1 MGRSV
6 VLRETPRCGRCQLAP
21 RWCVC
26 AALRT
31 TQCAAQVDVLMH
43 FMESY
48 RPSST
53 GHLIKRVLPSS
64 GQHVW
69 RKERALAAAEV
80 AVSGREMWILHPQ
93 GEAPPA
99 GADPARVQVV
109 LLDGSWVQANDM
121 ARAITGWGRRINLPL
136 AGASRYWLRAQAG
149 EGRHSTVEAL
159 LAALEH
165 LGCRET
171 AAVLRAQFE
180 LHVHAS
186 LLARGHKGK
195 AAEYLAT
202 STVAEEVRALL
213 ESIPPFRP
221 PVES

>member
-31 TQCAAQVDVLMH
+31 AEGAARVDVLMH

-53 GHLIKRVLPSS
+53 GHLIKRVLPAAH
-64 GQHVW
+64 QHLW
-69 RKERALAAAEV
+69 RKERALTAGEV
-80 AVSGREMWILHPQ
+80 AASGREMWILHPQ

-99 GADPARVQVV
+99 GVDPARVQLV

-136 AGASRYWLRAQAG
+136 TGASRYWLRAQAG

-165 LGCRET
+165 LGCHD
-171 AAVLRAQFE
+171 AATVLRAQFE
-180 LHVHAS
+180 LHVYAS
-186 LLARGHKGK
+186 LRARGHKAK
-195 AAEYLAT
+195 ATEFLA
-202 STVAEEVRALL
+202 SSAVADEMRALL
-213 ESIPPFRP
+213 GSIPSPRSE
-221 PVES
+221 VES

>member
-31 TQCAAQVDVLMH
+31 AECAARVDVLMH

-53 GHLIKRVLPSS
+53 GHLIKRVLPASR
-64 GQHVW
+64 QHLW
-69 RKERALAAAEV
+69 RKERALTAAEI
-80 AVSGREMWILHPQ
+80 ALPGREMWILHPQ
-93 GEAPPA
+93 GEPPPP
-99 GADPARVQVV
+99 GADPGRVQLV
-109 LLDGSWVQANDM
+109 LLDGSWVQANTM
-121 ARAITGWGRRINLPL
+121 ARAVAGWGRRVNLPL
-136 AGASRYWLRAQAG
+136 AGASRYQLRAQAG

-165 LGCRET
+165 LGCGAA

-186 LLARGHKGK
+186 LLARGHKAR
-195 AAEYLAT
+195 AAGYLAA
-202 STVAEEVRALL
+202 SAVREEVGALL
-213 ESIPPFRP
+213 TSVPRPGGELES
-221 PVES
+221 

>member
-1 MGRSV
+1 M
-6 VLRETPRCGRCQLAP
+6 
-21 RWCVC
+21 C

-31 TQCAAQVDVLMH
+31 AECAARVDVLMH

-53 GHLIKRVLPSS
+53 GHLIKRVLPAS
-64 GQHVW
+64 GQHLW
-69 RKERALAAAEV
+69 RKERALTAAEI
-80 AVSGREMWILHPQ
+80 AAPGREMWILHPQ
-93 GEAPPA
+93 GEAPP
-99 GADPARVQVV
+99 GEADPARVQLV

-121 ARAITGWGRRINLPL
+121 ARAITAWGRRINLPL

-149 EGRHSTVEAL
+149 AGRHSTVEAL

-165 LGCRET
+165 LGCRAT

-186 LLARGHKGK
+186 LLARGHKTR
-195 AAEYLAT
+195 AADYLAT
-202 STVAEEVRALL
+202 STVAEEVRALRAML
-213 ESIPPFRP
+213 PPPRAG
-221 PVES
+221 VES